1 MSMTQ
6 FLLILYARKWII
18 LGLLIA
24 TVSLTAVV
32 SLLLPK
38 EYSATTA
45 LILDSK
51 SRDPVTGQYLPS
63 QLFPGFI
70 ATQVDIIKSRNVA
83 LKVVDQLKLTEAAGV
98 RQQFESAGSGQG
110 SLREWLADVLLRKI
124 SVEPSRE
131 SSVVEITFSGAD
143 PEFAALVANSFAHA
157 YIDTS
162 LELRVAPAK
171 LTASWFDQQI
181 TQLRKSLDEA
191 QKKLNTYQRQQGIVE
206 SEERLD
212 VETRRLADLASQMV
226 AAQSMSL
233 EASSRASRGGAMPE
247 VVNSPVVQNLKA
259 QVAQGESKLA
269 EMAQKLGRN
278 HPDYQRVQAEVNTYK
293 TELAAAIATAANSV
307 SANASAASQR
317 FAALDRAFANQKS
330 KVLALKNQREEAMLL
345 ARDVEN
351 AQRIYDAALQ
361 RYGQS
366 RMEAQ
371 ATQTDIAVL
380 NPASAPPQPSK
391 PRVLRNLL
399 LAIFF
404 GTLLG
409 VGAAL
414 VIELLDRRVRSGQD
428 IVNGL
433 EIPVLGEMLKPG
445 LRLKWLARR
454 RAHALPA

>member
-1 MSMTQ
+1 MSMSQ
-6 FLLILYARKWII
+6 FLLILNARKWII

-24 TVSLTAVV
+24 TVTLTAVV

-45 LILDSK
+45 LVLDSK

-83 LKVVDQLKLTEAAGV
+83 LKVVDQLKLADAPGV
-98 RQQFESAGSGQG
+98 RDQFESAGGG
-110 SLREWLADVLLRKI
+110 KGTLREWLADVLLRKI
-124 SVEPSRE
+124 TVEPSRE
-131 SSVVEITFSGAD
+131 SSVVEITFSGSD
-143 PEFAALVANSFAHA
+143 PQFAAMVANAFADA
-157 YIDTS
+157 YIATT

-171 LTASWFDQQI
+171 LTASWFDAQI
-181 TQLRKSLDEA
+181 TQLRRNLDDA
-191 QKKLNTYQRQQGIVE
+191 QKKLNAYQREQGIVD

-233 EASSRASRGGAMPE
+233 DASSRARRGGAMPE
-247 VVNSPVVQNLKA
+247 VINSPVVQNLKA
-259 QVAQGESKLA
+259 QVAQGEGKLA
-269 EMAQKLGRN
+269 ELAQKLGRN
-278 HPDYQRVQAEVNTYK
+278 HPDYQRVQAEVDIYK
-293 TELAAAIATAANSV
+293 SELAAAIATATKSV
-307 SANASAASQR
+307 SANAGAADQR
-317 FAALDRAFANQKS
+317 FAELDRAFAKQKAR
-330 KVLALKNQREEAMLL
+330 VLGLKNQREEAMLL

-371 ATQTDIAVL
+371 STNTDIAVL
-380 NPASAPPQPSK
+380 NPASPPAEPSK
-391 PRVLRNLL
+391 PNVLRNLL
-399 LAIFF
+399 LAVFF

-409 VGAAL
+409 VGAGL

-428 IVNGL
+428 IVTGL
-433 EIPVLGEMLKPG
+433 EIPVLGEVFKP
-445 LRLKWLARR
+445 RRWLTWRQRR
-454 RAHALPA
+454 PVPA